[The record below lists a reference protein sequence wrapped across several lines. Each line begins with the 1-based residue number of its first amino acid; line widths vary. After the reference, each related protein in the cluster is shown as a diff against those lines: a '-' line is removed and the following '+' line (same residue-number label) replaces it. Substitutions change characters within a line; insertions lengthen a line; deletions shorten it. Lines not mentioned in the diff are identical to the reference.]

1 LKFDPP
7 RSGSG
12 NTEEV
17 LMFEKIANIF
27 RIPDLRKRVLF
38 TLGLLAVY
46 RLGAFIPTP
55 GINSTALAQFF
66 NANSQSA
73 LGLADLF
80 TGGNLRKLTIFALG
94 IMPYITASIIFQLL
108 TVIYEPLAKLQK
120 EGELGRRK
128 ITQWTRYV
136 TVLLGVIQS
145 FAISLTLTT
154 SSANMVTIP
163 RAAFIP
169 MCVITLT
176 AGTAFIMWLGEQI
189 TERGIGNGMSL
200 LIFTGIVVGLPRG
213 IYDLYDKARDSAWGP
228 FTPIALVLLVAVMAA
243 VVAFIVF
250 VERSERR
257 IPVQYAKRIVGRKMM
272 GGQSTH
278 LPLRVNSG
286 GVMPIIF
293 ASSILSAPLL
303 FSQIHYQGVMLQDN
317 SFLGPIFRNL
327 IPGEPWYV
335 LLNTVAIIFFAYFY
349 ISIVFRPDD
358 IADNMR
364 KYGGFIP
371 GIRPGRR
378 TSDFINDVL
387 TRITLVGAVYL
398 VVVQLIPTMMMS
410 GIHFNHL
417 WLIGR
422 AFDSLPAWMTNGL
435 GVKFYFGGTSLL
447 IVVGVA
453 MDTVQ
458 QVESQLIM
466 RHYDGFSPKSGR
478 IRGRRSW

>member
-1 LKFDPP
+1 MLEKF
-7 RSGSG
+7 
-12 NTEEV
+12 
-17 LMFEKIANIF
+17 ANIF

-38 TLGLLAVY
+38 MLGLLAVY

-55 GINSTALAQFF
+55 GINAAALEQYF
-66 NANSQSA
+66 NANSGSA

-80 TGGNLRKLTIFALG
+80 TGGNLRRLTIFALG

-145 FAISLTLTT
+145 FAIAMTLSGQGMT
-154 SSANMVTIP
+154 TIP
-163 RAAFIP
+163 RGEFVP
-169 MCVITLT
+169 LCVITLT

-213 IYDLYDKARDSAWGP
+213 INDLYQKAHDNAWGA
-228 FTPIALVLLVAVMAA
+228 FTPIALVLLIVCMVA

-286 GVMPIIF
+286 GVMPVIF

-303 FSQIHYQGVMLQDN
+303 FAGM
-317 SFLGPIFRNL
+317 SFFGSGPLRETHFFGPIL
-327 IPGEPWYV
+327 QGLQPGEPWYEV
-335 LLNTVAIIFFAYFY
+335 LYITAIIFFAYFY

-387 TRITLVGAVYL
+387 TRITLVGAIYL
-398 VVVQLIPTMMMS
+398 IIISIIPTLLIS

-422 AFDSLPAWMTNGL
+422 YFDTLPTWMTQGL
-435 GVKFYFGGTSLL
+435 GVNFYFGGTSLL

-458 QVESQLIM
+458 QIESQLIM